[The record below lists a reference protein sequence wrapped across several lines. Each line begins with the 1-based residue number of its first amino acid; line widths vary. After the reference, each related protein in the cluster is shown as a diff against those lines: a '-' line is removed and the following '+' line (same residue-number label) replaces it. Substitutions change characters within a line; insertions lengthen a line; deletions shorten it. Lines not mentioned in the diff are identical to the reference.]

1 MKQFHNV
8 SLKTE
13 IGTLIIECN
22 SSEIRS
28 LTLSEPNEAYSIS
41 DSAEPACPLCAETI
55 RQLKEF
61 FSGARTDFTLPL
73 TFSGS
78 KLQMA
83 VWNYLQTIPYG
94 KTVSYSD
101 VAAGIGC
108 KSIRATATA
117 VGQNPL
123 PIFIPCH
130 RVIRKDQSIGQY
142 SLGGST
148 VKKVLLKLENKEVEE
163 PQ

>member
-1 MKQFHNV
+1 MKQFHSV
-8 SLKTE
+8 GLKTE
-13 IGTLIIECN
+13 IGTLIIQC
-22 SSEIRS
+22 SGSEIHS
-28 LTLSEPNEAYSIS
+28 LSLSECDECHS

-61 FSGARTDFTLPL
+61 FSGDRNDFTLPL
-73 TFSGS
+73 SFSGT
-78 KLQMA
+78 KMQTA

-94 KTVSYSD
+94 QTVSYSD

-108 KSIRATATA
+108 KSIRAVATA

-142 SLGGST
+142 GLGGPT
-148 VKKVLLKLENKEVEE
+148 VKRYLLKLESKDA
-163 PQ
+163 